1 MILIYFCQLTSGQ
14 DYGTVNINF
23 ITSLISVSN
32 SQYQRAVEYI
42 NEYKIANLQLT
53 LLLNNFQDALNS
65 SNVKEFLA
73 NIQKHLNT
81 NVAQLTEKF
90 SPENVRNFI
99 LFHYNSFLSNLSMNN
114 GTQSEIT
121 QMHQLYLS
129 KILSFNATGCLARYN
144 AAHFEIYSSTASN
157 FTKTIENE
165 ISATVEQLEKLRNE
179 IKTTITDL
187 VKSLETIIANRETA
201 RQKFD
206 EFVREDVDF
215 CRNSSLFHFQISSNG
230 IQIGSQ
236 VDKWIEEFSKVM
248 KQTQLS
254 IRDGFK
260 QFDSN
265 RVKETLA
272 EVQLA
277 TNCLTSV

>member
-1 MILIYFCQLTSGQ
+1 
-14 DYGTVNINF
+14 
-23 ITSLISVSN
+23 
-32 SQYQRAVEYI
+32 
-42 NEYKIANLQLT
+42 
-53 LLLNNFQDALNS
+53 
-65 SNVKEFLA
+65 
-73 NIQKHLNT
+73 
-81 NVAQLTEKF
+81 
-90 SPENVRNFI
+90 
-99 LFHYNSFLSNLSMNN
+99 MNN

-165 ISATVEQLEKLRNE
+165 ISATVGQLEKLRNE